1 MTLQRARN
9 VRIDPTDNADRIDPT
24 DNAEPTENAEPA
36 DPTDPIERTEPT
48 EPTDS
53 TEPCDPIDNS
63 ESCDQRDNLEL
74 DASTAQILFVPVAPG
89 AISSPVARSGA
100 ASARATLGAR
110 ET

>member
-1 MTLQRARN
+1 MTPQRARK

-24 DNAEPTENAEPA
+24 DNADPTENAEAA
-36 DPTDPIERTEPT
+36 DPMDPIERTEPT

-74 DASTAQILFVPVAPG
+74 DVSTAQILLIPVASG
-89 AISSPVARSGA
+89 AISSRVAHSGA
-100 ASARATLGAR
+100 ASVRATLGAR